1 MSKPINVWLVKEGEA
16 LPTDEGQQR
25 LLRMGLIAEEF
36 DKAVFD
42 EFGWENA
49 FEFKR
54 WFQLVRT
61 EKVDEMLAKNAGVDA
76 RINVDKANY
85 LFPVP
90 VRQAS
95 LRGWQNNPG
104 Y

>member
-1 MSKPINVWLVKEGEA
+1 MRDRAFGDQNHRLSGLSSEA
-16 LPTDEGQQR
+16 
-25 LLRMGLIAEEF
+25 F

-61 EKVDEMLAKNAGVDA
+61 ERVDEMLAKNASVGA
-76 RINVDKANY
+76 RVNADKANY

>member
-1 MSKPINVWLVKEGEA
+1 MRDRAFGDQSH
-16 LPTDEGQQR
+16 R
-25 LLRMGLIAEEF
+25 LSGLSADAF

-61 EKVDEMLAKNAGVDA
+61 EKVDEMLAKNTNVDA